1 MIALTE
7 DVYKLFDNVT
17 EEVSR
22 NVRHL
27 MQQLWLNWSHV
38 GVEYDVKVNNIQ
50 KLVQIE
56 KDLHSDVLDETK
68 QKLKVMQHQVT
79 DLNMDRLAKLRQDLQ
94 EKYDQTNNRVLELR
108 ERLSRLWECLDEDQI
123 YRDNFL
129 QAHPGCTPSTE
140 AAIKEEIKRCEQIKR
155 QKIQVFVANMRTK
168 IKLMWDNIMYSS
180 REREEFLHYYQDI
193 FTEDTLTLHEMYLEK
208 ITKFYNEH
216 KNIFDLVVTRKNLW
230 LKQAEMDARASEPGR
245 YHNRGGN
252 LLREEKERKAIET
265 NERHNKLSARKQ
277 ALTPSNPLLR
287 SLATSPLGKRNRTA
301 AGLAHTAE
309 RTRRVSGRLAT
320 KALVVKAESNGAT
333 VKRKLEYGGDTQKT
347 PKANGSILK
356 HKRTSIGKRRS
367 GGRRSNGAR
376 NTVSSEN
383 ARKNPLMET
392 TKLTSYS
399 DFKVR
404 QCKRNSDELQAFM
417 TSPTPSLIPPNKAV
431 YLEADPFDYE
441 IVNIDYNKLRVR
453 KAEVIDVPQIINL
466 IQTLEGKET
475 MWIVENSIMGKKQ
488 HQAYVFMSGVT
499 LVGYGIVE
507 PPEQINFIQAKFNLD
522 YYHIGKYHNRGHGA
536 SVGFATLKTTLVYP
550 VIHKA
555 NTMAIAM
562 VPLLPR
568 KSESICGLIPQL
580 KNLGVFSRK
589 IAGSPYLTFTNV
601 TLVSPSGLPFIRHCK
616 PHVEM
621 MFLRHRTTTD
631 QFLKSTPYTY
641 YLNVVVG
648 TVVDINKSGN
658 IPPYSRLDDPS
669 YREPQ
674 INTYYETPDNVFIVN
689 SLTEAN
695 KALRFV
701 KNFYYR
707 NNQVI
712 VYGAYLHAYC
722 CIAALLEMEI
732 PARNITFVEPFP
744 PEDPTKPRIP
754 VFSNIYVDQTMR
766 EVLNE
771 LGISVYRSYYFQSWN
786 VDMYNMAT
794 HVNFLS
800 HFQMVE
806 LECSAMFYYGV
817 KGIDANAFQAI
828 HRSGMAYDAGI
839 LIDHQFRTNDPS
851 IFAAGPST
859 RYCPRYF
866 AEFKKQKFYDSYE
879 VGEKGYI
886 LETFQGGYF
895 KLHLTADSIVDGI
908 TCLSPE
914 SYSIG
919 HFKNLYG
926 KSAVVLN
933 NVHIKFAKIDDPL
946 PERVCGR
953 DMVVAK
959 ETYRTTTG
967 EYCVK
972 PNPNKAMERA
982 DCSINCRRVIFMTG
996 VEKRLQGKT
1005 ITQPTMISETKDTY
1019 RGIAKSPLMPPAVTV
1034 RGFGPRHKEIWM
1046 PLTAKVHRA
1055 VYDRIHVKKE
1065 CHEVAAVFQSE
1076 TKKKFQVPF
1085 ALSPL
1090 ASWSHGEVFDLAPFP
1105 PNPYQTNIAPF
1116 MYCSDYCHIS
1126 QGTPPYTVENVVVH
1140 VGYEQKIFRHDI
1152 ALIVLKDE
1160 MKYSV
1165 SVAPICLNDKPEIV
1179 INERALLVGWGKLSG
1194 QNNLPSQFKKASE
1207 DSKVWAKMYY
1217 LYFKPISN
1225 IISCSPNTQYKE
1237 QWLLTKGKM
1246 SAVVKNIENA
1256 AKLNKLEI
1264 KENLSMLSCEKNA
1277 SSNFVAVIVETL
1289 KSKSLLKRFFICI
1302 IWWNTCTFV
1311 DHGLTLNSV
1320 LLKGNKYFNYGL
1332 VASLACQ
1339 EWKRTLVGTAHAAGY
1354 MLGIFF
1360 VGSLSDRWLLTK
1372 GKKNTVVMNIE
1383 NAAKL
1388 NKIEIKENLSTLS
1401 YEKETSSNFMAVI
1414 AKTFKSKSLLKRF
1427 FVCIIWW
1434 NTCTFVDHGLLINS
1448 VLLKGN
1454 RYVNYGVISFKWFNI
1469 DVLISMTLV
1478 ESQKNLGTLA
1488 RFGRKPLAI
1497 LAGVTSG
1504 VCGLAKSFASTY
1516 WIYIVFEFLEAAFG
1530 EIHSPLFMLAI
1541 EMVSTKSRVKY
1552 TMICTLGFPIGGVLF
1567 PLIYWL
1573 ISYWRT
1579 FLRVLYASGLLFIL
1593 AFFFLDE
1600 SPRWHLTKGHIE
1612 AAVKILNKAAKIN
1625 KVEIEESLEM
1635 LTYEKDDSS
1644 NFTTAITDTFK
1655 SRALLKSCLACMVW
1669 WIVAVFANYGLSI
1682 NSVSLNGDK
1691 YVNYALSAAVQVPS
1705 FVITTCLMDKF
1716 NRKVVLMWSFVACG
1730 VLCVSQPFI
1739 PNILIPTLQ
1748 YLIHVN
1754 RILINNVI
1762 CKTISIICVDNHD
1775 ARNNGSALFKVS
1787 NAHDALSWCTNPE
1800 LCTQWIGKE
1809 TLNNHNWT
1817 NRCGVWTSKEFPIE
1831 LVATK
1836 SRVKYT
1842 TACKI
1847 GLSIGGIIFPLMYWL
1862 ISYWRTFLKTLY
1874 APPLLFI
1881 CAIYYLDESP
1891 RWLLSK
1897 GNTEAAVKIIDN
1909 ASKMNKIEIK
1919 ENLAMLS
1926 YEEDASLDFKTVL
1939 VATLKSRTLLK
1950 TFFACV
1956 TWWIT
1961 STFVSHGLSINSVFL
1976 KGNKFINYAL
1986 ASVVE
1991 IPGNIFAA
1999 YLMDKF
2005 NRKLPLIFSF
2015 VACAVLCA
2023 VQPFIPNDLL
2033 WLTISIYMV
2042 GKLVST
2048 TFFTITYIFTSELFP
2063 TYTRNSMHALCSS
2076 VGRIGG
2082 LAAPQTPL
2090 LTDEKE
2096 KEAENNYFNLKL
2108 FLYQTLYAEEKKKKY
2123 KKDYGDDEK
2132 QQSIILYPKQIKTST
2147 KSKVVEGRSKI
2158 ARLSELLKMLTD
2170 VLRRIIR
2177 VKNGKS
2183 FASTEVV
2190 RGCPTKKRKIKP
2202 MLCHPNSIDKQL
2214 GSQHQQIYLE
2224 EKSSVKK
2231 LRYQTTPYPVQATVE
2246 AFCIMSMQVMKE
2258 VMDYMMVSTTTD
2270 LTMVMAT
2277 NMSMVMNIMISIIT
2291 IQAITVM
2298 ATSAI
2303 TIIWG
2308 TDIIIS
2314 ITIFITSKAM
2324 TDDQKAIIRQ
2334 HFEQLS
2340 MECIKD
2346 NPITSDDI
2354 ASLKA
2359 KKMDESGMLQKET
2372 ILQKAKAMT
2381 MKQIRNTG
2389 KMIRKSC
2396 QPKNNVEDE
2405 KIDPIK
2411 DGVFIEEKEVMCY
2424 MACVMKMAN
2433 TMDGKGMFDVAGA
2446 EAMVEKT
2453 HGDDT
2458 TMIENSKKLFDV
2470 CKSDGIQDIKE
2481 DIIMLHIAS

>member
-1126 QGTPPYTVENVVVH
+1126 QGTPPYTVAYWSGLPIVIYGMMTFVAALVTTLVPDTANVSLPDTAAYWSGLPVVIYGATSL
-1140 VGYEQKIFRHDI
+1140 VA
-1152 ALIVLKDE
+1152 ALVTTLVPDTADVSLPDTRVYWTGLPIVLFGV
-1160 MKYSV
+1160 MSL
-1165 SVAPICLNDKPEIV
+1165 VAAL
-1179 INERALLVGWGKLSG
+1179 ATLLVPDTEVVQYRCADINDTRGVAKESW
-1194 QNNLPSQFKKASE
+1194 NV
-1207 DSKVWAKMYY
+1207 SKVDDTTT
-1217 LYFKPISN
+1217 L
-1225 IISCSPNTQYKE
+1225 C
-1237 QWLLTKGKM
+1237 G
-1246 SAVVKNIENA
+1246 
-1256 AKLNKLEI
+1256 
-1264 KENLSMLSCEKNA
+1264 
-1277 SSNFVAVIVETL
+1277 VA
-1289 KSKSLLKRFFICI
+1289 
-1302 IWWNTCTFV
+1302 
-1311 DHGLTLNSV
+1311 
-1320 LLKGNKYFNYGL
+1320 
-1332 VASLACQ
+1332 
-1339 EWKRTLVGTAHAAGY
+1339 
-1354 MLGIFF
+1354 
-1360 VGSLSDRWLLTK
+1360 
-1372 GKKNTVVMNIE
+1372 
-1383 NAAKL
+1383 
-1388 NKIEIKENLSTLS
+1388 
-1401 YEKETSSNFMAVI
+1401 ETS
-1414 AKTFKSKSLLKRF
+1414 
-1427 FVCIIWW
+1427 
-1434 NTCTFVDHGLLINS
+1434 
-1448 VLLKGN
+1448 
-1454 RYVNYGVISFKWFNI
+1454 
-1469 DVLISMTLV
+1469 
-1478 ESQKNLGTLA
+1478 
-1488 RFGRKPLAI
+1488 
-1497 LAGVTSG
+1497 GVTSG

-1739 PNILIPTLQ
+1739 PNNVLITTMLGIMAVHYLRSAMHMMRCRGVRTLS
-1748 YLIHVN
+1748 YAPNGLGRKPLIIIIGLIGAACGLAKSFVN
-1754 RILINNVI
+1754 FYWFYVLLEFLEAAIGDPSSPLYM
-1762 CKTISIICVDNHD
+1762 
-1775 ARNNGSALFKVS
+1775 L
-1787 NAHDALSWCTNPE
+1787 CTN
-1800 LCTQWIGKE
+1800 
-1809 TLNNHNWT
+1809 
-1817 NRCGVWTSKEFPIE
+1817 
-1831 LVATK
+1831 K
-1836 SRVKYT
+1836 S
-1842 TACKI
+1842 
-1847 GLSIGGIIFPLMYWL
+1847 
-1862 ISYWRTFLKTLY
+1862 
-1874 APPLLFI
+1874 
-1881 CAIYYLDESP
+1881 
-1891 RWLLSK
+1891 
-1897 GNTEAAVKIIDN
+1897 
-1909 ASKMNKIEIK
+1909 
-1919 ENLAMLS
+1919 
-1926 YEEDASLDFKTVL
+1926 
-1939 VATLKSRTLLK
+1939 
-1950 TFFACV
+1950 
-1956 TWWIT
+1956 
-1961 STFVSHGLSINSVFL
+1961 
-1976 KGNKFINYAL
+1976 
-1986 ASVVE
+1986 
-1991 IPGNIFAA
+1991 
-1999 YLMDKF
+1999 
-2005 NRKLPLIFSF
+2005 
-2015 VACAVLCA
+2015 
-2023 VQPFIPNDLL
+2023 
-2033 WLTISIYMV
+2033 
-2042 GKLVST
+2042 
-2048 TFFTITYIFTSELFP
+2048 
-2063 TYTRNSMHALCSS
+2063 
-2076 VGRIGG
+2076 
-2082 LAAPQTPL
+2082 
-2090 LTDEKE
+2090 
-2096 KEAENNYFNLKL
+2096 
-2108 FLYQTLYAEEKKKKY
+2108 
-2123 KKDYGDDEK
+2123 
-2132 QQSIILYPKQIKTST
+2132 
-2147 KSKVVEGRSKI
+2147 
-2158 ARLSELLKMLTD
+2158 
-2170 VLRRIIR
+2170 
-2177 VKNGKS
+2177 
-2183 FASTEVV
+2183 
-2190 RGCPTKKRKIKP
+2190 
-2202 MLCHPNSIDKQL
+2202 
-2214 GSQHQQIYLE
+2214 
-2224 EKSSVKK
+2224 
-2231 LRYQTTPYPVQATVE
+2231 
-2246 AFCIMSMQVMKE
+2246 
-2258 VMDYMMVSTTTD
+2258 
-2270 LTMVMAT
+2270 
-2277 NMSMVMNIMISIIT
+2277 
-2291 IQAITVM
+2291 
-2298 ATSAI
+2298 
-2303 TIIWG
+2303 
-2308 TDIIIS
+2308 
-2314 ITIFITSKAM
+2314 
-2324 TDDQKAIIRQ
+2324 
-2334 HFEQLS
+2334 
-2340 MECIKD
+2340 
-2346 NPITSDDI
+2346 
-2354 ASLKA
+2354 
-2359 KKMDESGMLQKET
+2359 
-2372 ILQKAKAMT
+2372 
-2381 MKQIRNTG
+2381 
-2389 KMIRKSC
+2389 
-2396 QPKNNVEDE
+2396 
-2405 KIDPIK
+2405 
-2411 DGVFIEEKEVMCY
+2411 
-2424 MACVMKMAN
+2424 
-2433 TMDGKGMFDVAGA
+2433 
-2446 EAMVEKT
+2446 
-2453 HGDDT
+2453 
-2458 TMIENSKKLFDV
+2458 
-2470 CKSDGIQDIKE
+2470 
-2481 DIIMLHIAS
+2481 

>member
-1126 QGTPPYTVENVVVH
+1126 QGTPPYTWNVVKQYRRFGRRNIAVMTG
-1140 VGYEQKIFRHDI
+1140 VMAAVLGLTKSFVSVYWIYITIEFFEGAIADPYSPLYMLTVLTILQLITSANQLNLAMNRIQQQHDI
-1152 ALIVLKDE
+1152 TWLVITMFMTSQLLTGMSFTILYIFTSELFPTYTRNSMQALCSSLGRIGEVVQYRCADINDTRG
-1160 MKYSV
+1160 
-1165 SVAPICLNDKPEIV
+1165 VAKESWNV
-1179 INERALLVGWGKLSG
+1179 
-1194 QNNLPSQFKKASE
+1194 
-1207 DSKVWAKMYY
+1207 SKVDDTTT
-1217 LYFKPISN
+1217 L
-1225 IISCSPNTQYKE
+1225 C
-1237 QWLLTKGKM
+1237 G
-1246 SAVVKNIENA
+1246 
-1256 AKLNKLEI
+1256 
-1264 KENLSMLSCEKNA
+1264 
-1277 SSNFVAVIVETL
+1277 VAET
-1289 KSKSLLKRFFICI
+1289 
-1302 IWWNTCTFV
+1302 
-1311 DHGLTLNSV
+1311 
-1320 LLKGNKYFNYGL
+1320 
-1332 VASLACQ
+1332 
-1339 EWKRTLVGTAHAAGY
+1339 
-1354 MLGIFF
+1354 
-1360 VGSLSDRWLLTK
+1360 
-1372 GKKNTVVMNIE
+1372 
-1383 NAAKL
+1383 
-1388 NKIEIKENLSTLS
+1388 
-1401 YEKETSSNFMAVI
+1401 
-1414 AKTFKSKSLLKRF
+1414 
-1427 FVCIIWW
+1427 
-1434 NTCTFVDHGLLINS
+1434 
-1448 VLLKGN
+1448 
-1454 RYVNYGVISFKWFNI
+1454 
-1469 DVLISMTLV
+1469 
-1478 ESQKNLGTLA
+1478 
-1488 RFGRKPLAI
+1488 FGRKPLAI

-1739 PNILIPTLQ
+1739 PNS
-1748 YLIHVN
+1748 
-1754 RILINNVI
+1754 
-1762 CKTISIICVDNHD
+1762 KCVDNHD

-1817 NRCGVWTSKEFPIE
+1817 NRCGVWTSKEFRQLLLVLPIE

-2076 VGRIGG
+2076 VGRIGAG
-2082 LAAPQTPL
+2082 LVTILVPDTGDKSLPDTVLQA
-2090 LTDEKE
+2090 
-2096 KEAENNYFNLKL
+2096 EALSY
-2108 FLYQTLYAEEKKKKY
+2108 
-2123 KKDYGDDEK
+2123 
-2132 QQSIILYPKQIKTST
+2132 T
-2147 KSKVVEGRSKI
+2147 K
-2158 ARLSELLKMLTD
+2158 TD
-2170 VLRRIIR
+2170 VQ
-2177 VKNGKS
+2177 G
-2183 FASTEVV
+2183 
-2190 RGCPTKKRKIKP
+2190 IK
-2202 MLCHPNSIDKQL
+2202 LL
-2214 GSQHQQIYLE
+2214 L
-2224 EKSSVKK
+2224 
-2231 LRYQTTPYPVQATVE
+2231 
-2246 AFCIMSMQVMKE
+2246 
-2258 VMDYMMVSTTTD
+2258 
-2270 LTMVMAT
+2270 
-2277 NMSMVMNIMISIIT
+2277 
-2291 IQAITVM
+2291 
-2298 ATSAI
+2298 
-2303 TIIWG
+2303 
-2308 TDIIIS
+2308 
-2314 ITIFITSKAM
+2314 
-2324 TDDQKAIIRQ
+2324 
-2334 HFEQLS
+2334 
-2340 MECIKD
+2340 
-2346 NPITSDDI
+2346 
-2354 ASLKA
+2354 
-2359 KKMDESGMLQKET
+2359 
-2372 ILQKAKAMT
+2372 
-2381 MKQIRNTG
+2381 IRND
-2389 KMIRKSC
+2389 R
-2396 QPKNNVEDE
+2396 
-2405 KIDPIK
+2405 
-2411 DGVFIEEKEVMCY
+2411 
-2424 MACVMKMAN
+2424 
-2433 TMDGKGMFDVAGA
+2433 
-2446 EAMVEKT
+2446 
-2453 HGDDT
+2453 
-2458 TMIENSKKLFDV
+2458 
-2470 CKSDGIQDIKE
+2470 
-2481 DIIMLHIAS
+2481 

>member
-1126 QGTPPYTVENVVVH
+1126 QGTPPYTSNFSY
-1140 VGYEQKIFRHDI
+1140 GQNTTTAWCNSPMPCSQWIYEDPNSF
-1152 ALIVLKDE
+1152 
-1160 MKYSV
+1160 
-1165 SVAPICLNDKPEIV
+1165 VAEVAYWSGLPIV
-1179 INERALLVGWGKLSG
+1179 IYG
-1194 QNNLPSQFKKASE
+1194 
-1207 DSKVWAKMYY
+1207 MM
-1217 LYFKPISN
+1217 
-1225 IISCSPNTQYKE
+1225 T
-1237 QWLLTKGKM
+1237 
-1246 SAVVKNIENA
+1246 
-1256 AKLNKLEI
+1256 
-1264 KENLSMLSCEKNA
+1264 
-1277 SSNFVAVIVETL
+1277 FVAALVTTL
-1289 KSKSLLKRFFICI
+1289 VPDTANVSLPD
-1302 IWWNTCTFV
+1302 T
-1311 DHGLTLNSV
+1311 
-1320 LLKGNKYFNYGL
+1320 
-1332 VASLACQ
+1332 LACQ

-1360 VGSLSDRWLLTK
+1360 VGSLSDRIDLDDVLAKFSICGRYHVVTGLCLTL
-1372 GKKNTVVMNIE
+1372 GIAFNTMCYCSYVFIAE
-1383 NAAKL
+1383 
-1388 NKIEIKENLSTLS
+1388 EIKYSCTDDKLLLNLACQEWKRTL
-1401 YEKETSSNFMAVI
+1401 V
-1414 AKTFKSKSLLKRF
+1414 
-1427 FVCIIWW
+1427 
-1434 NTCTFVDHGLLINS
+1434 GLVHIFGYT
-1448 VLLKGN
+1448 V
-1454 RYVNYGVISFKWFNI
+1454 GVIIVGSLS
-1469 DVLISMTLV
+1469 D
-1478 ESQKNLGTLA
+1478 
-1488 RFGRKPLAI
+1488 RFGRKTLAI
-1497 LAGVTSG
+1497 STGLTGA
-1504 VCGLAKSFASTY
+1504 VCGLVKSFASFY
-1516 WIYIVFEFLEAAFG
+1516 WIYIVFEFLQAFLG
-1530 EIHSPLFMLAI
+1530 DPYSPLYMLDI
-1541 EMVSTKSRVKY
+1541 T
-1552 TMICTLGFPIGGVLF
+1552 
-1567 PLIYWL
+1567 WL
-1573 ISYWRT
+1573 
-1579 FLRVLYASGLLFIL
+1579 
-1593 AFFFLDE
+1593 
-1600 SPRWHLTKGHIE
+1600 
-1612 AAVKILNKAAKIN
+1612 
-1625 KVEIEESLEM
+1625 
-1635 LTYEKDDSS
+1635 
-1644 NFTTAITDTFK
+1644 
-1655 SRALLKSCLACMVW
+1655 
-1669 WIVAVFANYGLSI
+1669 
-1682 NSVSLNGDK
+1682 
-1691 YVNYALSAAVQVPS
+1691 
-1705 FVITTCLMDKF
+1705 VITMFMT
-1716 NRKVVLMWSFVACG
+1716 
-1730 VLCVSQPFI
+1730 SQ
-1739 PNILIPTLQ
+1739 
-1748 YLIHVN
+1748 
-1754 RILINNVI
+1754 
-1762 CKTISIICVDNHD
+1762 
-1775 ARNNGSALFKVS
+1775 
-1787 NAHDALSWCTNPE
+1787 
-1800 LCTQWIGKE
+1800 
-1809 TLNNHNWT
+1809 
-1817 NRCGVWTSKEFPIE
+1817 
-1831 LVATK
+1831 
-1836 SRVKYT
+1836 
-1842 TACKI
+1842 
-1847 GLSIGGIIFPLMYWL
+1847 
-1862 ISYWRTFLKTLY
+1862 
-1874 APPLLFI
+1874 LLTGM
-1881 CAIYYLDESP
+1881 S
-1891 RWLLSK
+1891 
-1897 GNTEAAVKIIDN
+1897 
-1909 ASKMNKIEIK
+1909 
-1919 ENLAMLS
+1919 
-1926 YEEDASLDFKTVL
+1926 
-1939 VATLKSRTLLK
+1939 
-1950 TFFACV
+1950 
-1956 TWWIT
+1956 
-1961 STFVSHGLSINSVFL
+1961 
-1976 KGNKFINYAL
+1976 
-1986 ASVVE
+1986 
-1991 IPGNIFAA
+1991 
-1999 YLMDKF
+1999 
-2005 NRKLPLIFSF
+2005 
-2015 VACAVLCA
+2015 
-2023 VQPFIPNDLL
+2023 
-2033 WLTISIYMV
+2033 
-2042 GKLVST
+2042 
-2048 TFFTITYIFTSELFP
+2048 FTILYIFTSELFP
-2063 TYTRNSMHALCSS
+2063 TYTRNSMQALCSS
-2076 VGRIGG
+2076 LGRIGG
-2082 LAAPQTPL
+2082 LIATQLPL
-2090 LTDEKE
+2090 LRVYWTGLPIVLFGVMSLVAALATLLVPDTDLDDVLAKFSIRGRYHVVNGLWLILGL
-2096 KEAENNYFNLKL
+2096 AFN
-2108 FLYQTLYAEEKKKKY
+2108 TLCYCSYVFIAEEIKY
-2123 KKDYGDDEK
+2123 RF
-2132 QQSIILYPKQIKTST
+2132 
-2147 KSKVVEGRSKI
+2147 GRKPLAVI
-2158 ARLSELLKMLTD
+2158 TGITGAVCGLA
-2170 VLRRIIR
+2170 
-2177 VKNGKS
+2177 KS
-2183 FASTEVV
+2183 FATYYWIYIAFEFLEASLGDPYLPLYTLGGMSFPLIKWLVPYWRTCLRVMYTPGLLFILLIYLIDESP
-2190 RGCPTKKRKIKP
+2190 RWLLTKGKINIAVQNIENAAK
-2202 MLCHPNSIDKQL
+2202 IDK
-2214 GSQHQQIYLE
+2214 LE
-2224 EKSSVKK
+2224 IEENLNMISYEQDVSANFTTVIADTFRSRSLLKRFFVCVVWWYTCIFVSHGLTITSVLLEGNKYVNFALVFLMRLPSSILAACVLNKFNRK
-2231 LRYQTTPYPVQATVE
+2231 GPLMSCFIACGLM
-2246 AFCIMSMQVMKE
+2246 CITHPFIPKGLSFTILYIFTSELFPTYTRNSMQALCSALGRRAYWTGLPIVLFGVTSLVAAFATLLVPDTGKACLPDTVRQAE
-2258 VMDYMMVSTTTD
+2258 SLDATESRTSQKKYNDKVVQYRLGRKPLIIIIGLIGAACGLAKSFVNFYWFYVLLEFLEAAIGDPSSPLYMLYLLW
-2270 LTMVMAT
+2270 LT
-2277 NMSMVMNIMISIIT
+2277 ISIYMVGTIRIT
-2291 IQAITVM
+2291 
-2298 ATSAI
+2298 
-2303 TIIWG
+2303 
-2308 TDIIIS
+2308 
-2314 ITIFITSKAM
+2314 
-2324 TDDQKAIIRQ
+2324 
-2334 HFEQLS
+2334 QLS
-2340 MECIKD
+2340 YKLVHSQTSTIKCAQNGELMVLVAIKQKYEVNGID
-2346 NPITSDDI
+2346 QASYGSSDVPGGWGQVPAPSHI
-2354 ASLKA
+2354 HPTMTTAELY
-2359 KKMDESGMLQKET
+2359 GFR
-2372 ILQKAKAMT
+2372 ILL
-2381 MKQIRNTG
+2381 
-2389 KMIRKSC
+2389 
-2396 QPKNNVEDE
+2396 
-2405 KIDPIK
+2405 
-2411 DGVFIEEKEVMCY
+2411 Y
-2424 MACVMKMAN
+2424 
-2433 TMDGKGMFDVAGA
+2433 
-2446 EAMVEKT
+2446 
-2453 HGDDT
+2453 
-2458 TMIENSKKLFDV
+2458 
-2470 CKSDGIQDIKE
+2470 
-2481 DIIMLHIAS
+2481 

>member
-1126 QGTPPYTVENVVVH
+1126 QGTPPYTVAYWSGLPIVIYGMMTFVAALVTTLVPDTANVSLPDTAAYWSGLPVVIYGATSL
-1140 VGYEQKIFRHDI
+1140 VA
-1152 ALIVLKDE
+1152 ALVTTLVPDTADVSLPDTRVYWTGLPIVLFGV
-1160 MKYSV
+1160 MSL
-1165 SVAPICLNDKPEIV
+1165 VAAL
-1179 INERALLVGWGKLSG
+1179 ATLLVPDTEVVQYRCADINDTRGVAKESW
-1194 QNNLPSQFKKASE
+1194 NV
-1207 DSKVWAKMYY
+1207 SKVDDTTT
-1217 LYFKPISN
+1217 L
-1225 IISCSPNTQYKE
+1225 C
-1237 QWLLTKGKM
+1237 G
-1246 SAVVKNIENA
+1246 
-1256 AKLNKLEI
+1256 
-1264 KENLSMLSCEKNA
+1264 
-1277 SSNFVAVIVETL
+1277 VA
-1289 KSKSLLKRFFICI
+1289 
-1302 IWWNTCTFV
+1302 
-1311 DHGLTLNSV
+1311 
-1320 LLKGNKYFNYGL
+1320 
-1332 VASLACQ
+1332 
-1339 EWKRTLVGTAHAAGY
+1339 
-1354 MLGIFF
+1354 
-1360 VGSLSDRWLLTK
+1360 
-1372 GKKNTVVMNIE
+1372 
-1383 NAAKL
+1383 
-1388 NKIEIKENLSTLS
+1388 
-1401 YEKETSSNFMAVI
+1401 ETS
-1414 AKTFKSKSLLKRF
+1414 
-1427 FVCIIWW
+1427 
-1434 NTCTFVDHGLLINS
+1434 
-1448 VLLKGN
+1448 
-1454 RYVNYGVISFKWFNI
+1454 
-1469 DVLISMTLV
+1469 
-1478 ESQKNLGTLA
+1478 
-1488 RFGRKPLAI
+1488 
-1497 LAGVTSG
+1497 GVTSG

-1739 PNILIPTLQ
+1739 PNNLFWLSILMYMMGKLISCMFSEVIYFFTSELFPTYTRNSMHALCSSMVYWPGLPTLLFGVASLIGGLVTIIVPETGKKPLPDTVLQ
-1748 YLIHVN
+1748 AEALNVLITTMLGIMAVHYLRSAMHMMRCRGVRTLSYAPNGLGRKPLIIIIGLIGAACGLAKSFVNFYWFYVLLEFLEAAIGDPSSPLYMLCTNKSN
-1754 RILINNVI
+1754 RI
-1762 CKTISIICVDNHD
+1762 
-1775 ARNNGSALFKVS
+1775 GSHQIA
-1787 NAHDALSWCTNPE
+1787 N
-1800 LCTQWIGKE
+1800 
-1809 TLNNHNWT
+1809 
-1817 NRCGVWTSKEFPIE
+1817 
-1831 LVATK
+1831 
-1836 SRVKYT
+1836 
-1842 TACKI
+1842 
-1847 GLSIGGIIFPLMYWL
+1847 
-1862 ISYWRTFLKTLY
+1862 
-1874 APPLLFI
+1874 
-1881 CAIYYLDESP
+1881 ESP

-2076 VGRIGG
+2076 VGRIGAG
-2082 LAAPQTPL
+2082 LVTILVPDTGDKSLPDTVLQA
-2090 LTDEKE
+2090 
-2096 KEAENNYFNLKL
+2096 EALSY
-2108 FLYQTLYAEEKKKKY
+2108 
-2123 KKDYGDDEK
+2123 
-2132 QQSIILYPKQIKTST
+2132 T
-2147 KSKVVEGRSKI
+2147 K
-2158 ARLSELLKMLTD
+2158 TD
-2170 VLRRIIR
+2170 VQ
-2177 VKNGKS
+2177 G
-2183 FASTEVV
+2183 
-2190 RGCPTKKRKIKP
+2190 IK
-2202 MLCHPNSIDKQL
+2202 LL
-2214 GSQHQQIYLE
+2214 L
-2224 EKSSVKK
+2224 
-2231 LRYQTTPYPVQATVE
+2231 
-2246 AFCIMSMQVMKE
+2246 
-2258 VMDYMMVSTTTD
+2258 
-2270 LTMVMAT
+2270 
-2277 NMSMVMNIMISIIT
+2277 
-2291 IQAITVM
+2291 
-2298 ATSAI
+2298 
-2303 TIIWG
+2303 
-2308 TDIIIS
+2308 
-2314 ITIFITSKAM
+2314 
-2324 TDDQKAIIRQ
+2324 
-2334 HFEQLS
+2334 
-2340 MECIKD
+2340 
-2346 NPITSDDI
+2346 
-2354 ASLKA
+2354 
-2359 KKMDESGMLQKET
+2359 
-2372 ILQKAKAMT
+2372 
-2381 MKQIRNTG
+2381 IRND
-2389 KMIRKSC
+2389 R
-2396 QPKNNVEDE
+2396 
-2405 KIDPIK
+2405 
-2411 DGVFIEEKEVMCY
+2411 
-2424 MACVMKMAN
+2424 
-2433 TMDGKGMFDVAGA
+2433 
-2446 EAMVEKT
+2446 
-2453 HGDDT
+2453 
-2458 TMIENSKKLFDV
+2458 
-2470 CKSDGIQDIKE
+2470 
-2481 DIIMLHIAS
+2481 